1 MSYQVIARKYR
12 PQTFEEVVGQKA
24 ATTTLR
30 NAIQSGRIGHA
41 FLFSGV
47 RGVGKTTMARILA
60 KALNCRE
67 SITATPCGKC
77 VACTEIAQ
85 SNSLDVQEIDA
96 ASNTGV
102 DNIRELR
109 ESVQYGTA
117 RDRFKIFIIDEV
129 HMLSNAAFNA
139 LLKTLEEP
147 PAHVKFILATTE
159 KHKIPV
165 TITSRCQ
172 HFDFRPIQFQEI
184 YQRLQE
190 ICRGEGIAISDE
202 ALRAIAEEGQGSM
215 RDAQSALDQ
224 ILSLGG
230 KEVDDQQVRLLLGL
244 ADERLI
250 SGVLEAALGRDRRN
264 LLELMQQLSESGAE
278 PQHFCRELIRYVRN
292 LLVCGVTGWDE
303 RLLHLPDTQK
313 DKVMQQSERFSRLEL
328 LRFYDLLNRTQNELK
343 WHSHPAVHLEI
354 SLMML
359 VELAE
364 LASIEEVIGE
374 LRGDAPPKP
383 AEPRPSR
390 RSAPAPSQPRPRRPS
405 PSPDPSPPPPKPES
419 RPEAKAAPAQPR
431 PESTP
436 PWEELPPESDEGE
449 NLPVA
454 PQPATPVSGSLFDAP
469 PASADEPPAKAPSE
483 AEGGTGQAEGIES
496 RFLTAVQKEAAP
508 LYPFLCDA
516 REIRYG
522 DGVLTITYAPEVA
535 FHKALMEKRENQE
548 VLQRL
553 CANITGSQPRIRLLV
568 DDQNSSEPTRKRAK
582 PEDDPKVKGFM
593 EKFPGKLMVVEHTP
607 EE

>member
-1 MSYQVIARKYR
+1 M
-12 PQTFEEVVGQKA
+12 GQKA
-24 ATTTLR
+24 VTTTLL
-30 NAIQSGRIGHA
+30 NAIQSGRIAHA

-67 SITATPCGKC
+67 SISATPCGKC
-77 VACTEIAQ
+77 VSCTEIAQ
-85 SNSLDVQEIDA
+85 SISLDVQEIDA

-184 YQRLQE
+184 FKRLQE
-190 ICRGEGIAISDE
+190 VCQAEQIAISDG

-230 KEVDDQQVRLLLGL
+230 KEVDDEQVRFLLGL
-244 ADERLI
+244 ADEALI
-250 SGVLEAALGRDRRN
+250 SGVLEAALGRDRRK
-264 LLELMQQLSESGAE
+264 LLDLMLQLGESGAE

-292 LLVCGVTGWDE
+292 LLVCAVTGWDE

-313 DKVMQQSERFSRLEL
+313 ERVVEHSERFSRIEL
-328 LRFYDLLNRTQNELK
+328 LRFYDLLNHTQNELK

-354 SLMML
+354 SLMKL

-364 LASIEEVIGE
+364 LNSIEEVIGE
-374 LRGDAPPKP
+374 LRGEAPPKRTQF
-383 AEPRPSR
+383 RPSKR
-390 RSAPAPSQPRPRRPS
+390 GAAAPSRPQPRRPS
-405 PSPDPSPPPPKPES
+405 PPPSPSPPQPEQES
-419 RPEAKAAPAQPR
+419 RLEAKAAPAQPQPE

-436 PWEELPPESDEGE
+436 PWEDGSPVSGQDEFSPLE
-449 NLPVA
+449 PVA
-454 PQPATPVSGSLFDAP
+454 EAATGQSGSLFDDP
-469 PASADEPPAKAPSE
+469 PASADEPPAKAPAE
-483 AEGGTGQAEGIES
+483 AEADAGEAESIES
-496 RFLTAVQKEAAP
+496 RLKTAVQKEAAP

-516 REIRYG
+516 QEIRYE
-522 DGVLTITYAPEVA
+522 DGVLTITYAPQVA

-548 VLQRL
+548 VLRRL

-568 DDQNSSEPTRKRAK
+568 DDQNCSEPASKQAK

-593 EKFPGKLMVVEHTP
+593 EKFPGKLMVVEHNP